1 MRLSVLDRGHRLR
14 ARLAIRVV
22 PRVMGTAL
30 DDVALT
36 SLYRPGL
43 FGRPWLALVR
53 QVMLGPSGWTRGER
67 ELLAAFVS
75 YRNRCRYC
83 VGIHTGTATILLGR
97 PITSGLFDRW
107 RSPDSGLTPRI
118 LTAFALL
125 EGIGQDPAHIP
136 ETAVERAMAEG
147 LSEDDIVD
155 VLAVSFLFDLIN
167 RLADAFGYSFG
178 DEQGRLAEAA
188 ALVRIA
194 YKVPAVL
201 LR

>member
-1 MRLSVLDRGHRLR
+1 
-14 ARLAIRVV
+14 
-22 PRVMGTAL
+22 
-30 DDVALT
+30 
-36 SLYRPGL
+36 
-43 FGRPWLALVR
+43 
-53 QVMLGPSGWTRGER
+53 
-67 ELLAAFVS
+67 
-75 YRNRCRYC
+75 
-83 VGIHTGTATILLGR
+83 
-97 PITSGLFDRW
+97 
-107 RSPDSGLTPRI
+107 LTPRI

-136 ETAVERAMAEG
+136 ETAVERAMADG